1 MAAILRADVS
11 LRSPGSAAPDF
22 DLESQ
27 TGTRVRLSTYRGRQ
41 NVAVFFMR
49 AHTCLTCILHAVQLK
64 QAQAALEALGTAMII
79 VVPGTIDQARKI
91 AKLLR
96 ATFPV
101 LADPDRSAVQRFGLG
116 RWMFVMQRSGTA
128 LVDRG
133 GTLAYVRRST
143 DPRGAFDLAEL
154 VAAVRKLQPE

>member
-11 LRSPGSAAPDF
+11 HRTSAAPDF

-27 TGTRVRLSTYRGRQ
+27 TGDRVRLSSYRGRQ
-41 NVAVFFMR
+41 NVVVFCMR

-64 QAQAALEALGTAMII
+64 QAQAALEELGAALLI
-79 VVPGTIDQARKI
+79 VVPGTLEQAGKI

-101 LADPDRSAVQRFGLG
+101 LADPDRSAVRRFGLG
-116 RWMFVMQRSGTA
+116 RWLFLMQRSGTA
-128 LVDRG
+128 LLDRDG
-133 GTLAYVRRST
+133 RLVYMRRST
-143 DPRGAFDLAEL
+143 NPVEALDLAEL
-154 VAAVRKLQPE
+154 VAEVRKLQAE

>member
-11 LRSPGSAAPDF
+11 IRSFAAPALDF
-22 DLESQ
+22 DLQSQ
-27 TGTRVRLSTYRGRQ
+27 TGERVRLSGYRGRQ

-64 QAQAALEALGTAMII
+64 QAQAALEALGTALII
-79 VVPGTIDQARKI
+79 VVPGTLEQAAKI

-101 LADPDRSAVQRFGLG
+101 LADPDRCAVRRFGLG
-116 RWMFVMQRSGTA
+116 RWLFLMQRSGTA
-128 LVDRG
+128 LVDQG
-133 GTLAYVRRST
+133 GRLVYVRRST
-143 DPRGAFDLAEL
+143 NPVGALDLAEL
-154 VAAVRKLQPE
+154 VAAARKLQAE

>member
-1 MAAILRADVS
+1 MAAVLRADVS
-11 LRSPGSAAPDF
+11 LRSSRPAAPDF
-22 DLESQ
+22 DLESH
-27 TGTRVRLSTYRGRQ
+27 TGERVRLSAYHGRE

-64 QAQAALEALGTAMII
+64 QAQAALEALGTRLII

-91 AKLLR
+91 GKLLR

-101 LADPDRSAVQRFGLG
+101 LADPDRSAVRRFGLG
-116 RWMFVMQRSGTA
+116 RWLYVMQRSGTA

-133 GTLAYVRRST
+133 GTLVYARRST
-143 DPRGAFDLAEL
+143 DPRGALDLAEL
-154 VAAVRKLQPE
+154 VAAVRKLQAE